1 MQEPRPIL
9 PSAYDRD
16 HPFNAWAARLVWPAL
31 FLLVGLVILM
41 QWFSGDLLGRRT
53 LQAPAEVRASEE
65 VRDPGVGEL
74 AVSSKLIVKRVNSGF
89 LRPGGADIT
98 EEEFATDVKEFAA
111 GAEWEAVTRT
121 ERLRL
126 AIVLAELG
134 LEQEAADRLEEV
146 ASESTSGS
154 TLAAEAR
161 ALHAYY
167 AAAASG
173 SMGVLASD
181 VRDGLEV
188 RHGWFGRL
196 ALAYALPVKD
206 PFRTSVVR
214 GGRELASVTLVSIG
228 LGVVSFLAGCVLVVI
243 ALSRA
248 RAEGWET
255 EISQTSVAGTVYAE
269 AVVAFL
275 TLFVTVLA
283 LRVLLVGQEGSFA
296 FVLQEGGVWL
306 AAGAVFWPVLR
317 GVRPGAMW
325 LDYGWET
332 GQGVLAEAAIGVG
345 AFMASAPVVLVV
357 SIVAGML
364 ETVLLGTHE
373 VNAGVPMFRE
383 PLGDT
388 WTAVVMGAISAC
400 VWAPL
405 VEETLFRGA
414 LHRWMPHWLGVV
426 GRVALSSLMFGLVH
440 PYSPAGMA
448 SVAAAGAVYGLL
460 REWRGSVIAGV
471 VAHALHNGAITGVQI
486 AILAII
492 E

>member
-1 MQEPRPIL
+1 MEERRSFV
-9 PSAYDRD
+9 PSVYDRD
-16 HPFNAWAARLVWPAL
+16 HPFNGWAARLVWPAL
-31 FLLVGLVILM
+31 FVLVGLVILM
-41 QWFSGDLLGRRT
+41 QWFTGDLLGRRT
-53 LQAPAEVRASEE
+53 VEAPAEMRASEE

-74 AVSSKLIVKRVNSGF
+74 VVSSKLIVKRVNSGF
-89 LRPGGADIT
+89 MRTGGADIT
-98 EEEFATDVKEFAA
+98 EEEFAADVKEFAG
-111 GAEWEAVTRT
+111 GADWEAVTRT
-121 ERLRL
+121 ERVRL

-146 ASESTSGS
+146 AHEAAPGG
-154 TLAAEAR
+154 TLAAEAH

-167 AAAASG
+167 AAAAGG
-173 SMGVLASD
+173 SMGVLAAD
-181 VRDGLEV
+181 VRDGLEA

-196 ALAYALPVKD
+196 ALAYALPAKD
-206 PFRTSVVR
+206 AFRTSVVR
-214 GGRELASVTLVSIG
+214 GGRELAGVTLVSIG

-248 RAEGWET
+248 RAEGWQT
-255 EISQTSVAGTVYAE
+255 EISQTSAAGTVYAE

-275 TLFVTVLA
+275 ALFVTVLG
-283 LRVLLVGQEGSFA
+283 LRVLLVGQEGTLA
-296 FVLQEGGVWL
+296 FVLQEGAVWV
-306 AAGAVFWPVLR
+306 AACAVIWPVLR

-332 GQGVLAEAAIGVG
+332 GQGVMAEAAIGVG

-357 SIVAGML
+357 SIVAGMV
-364 ETVLLGTHE
+364 ETLVLGTQE
-373 VNAGVPMFRE
+373 ANAGVPMFRE

-388 WTAVVMGAISAC
+388 WIAVVMGAISAC

-414 LHRWMPHWLGVV
+414 LHRWMPDWLGVV
-426 GRVALSSLMFGLVH
+426 GRVALSSLLFGLVH

-448 SVAAAGAVYGLL
+448 SVAAGGAVYGLL